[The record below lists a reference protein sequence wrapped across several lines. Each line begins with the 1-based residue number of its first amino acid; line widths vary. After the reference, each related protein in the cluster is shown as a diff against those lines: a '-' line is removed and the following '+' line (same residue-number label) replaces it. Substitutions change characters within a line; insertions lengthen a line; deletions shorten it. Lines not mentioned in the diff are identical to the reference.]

1 MWLICNGPYSPCT
14 TCLQFLQLDCDTRP
28 LGSFWSS
35 LWVFHVCRLLLKA
48 EVPHV
53 IRDPWSGWCPYR
65 LNQGPA
71 AHHPM
76 HCCYRGMKQSR
87 GNEWDVCGGR
97 RAEGQLC
104 IYIYIY
110 IFLKKTLENTHT
122 RGLRAQRIRRTVSGT
137 RAINDPWMLSFLNT
151 QEMKVVFE
159 VAHRLQRAVRL
170 KALYC
175 KQMF

>member
-1 MWLICNGPYSPCT
+1 MPPVPPAGLWHKA
-14 TCLQFLQLDCDTRP
+14 TR
-28 LGSFWSS
+28 SFWSS

-122 RGLRAQRIRRTVSGT
+122 RSQSPAKQTYCIRDQSHKWSMNAGLFEYARDESGIWSRPPT
-137 RAINDPWMLSFLNT
+137 T
-151 QEMKVVFE
+151 TG
-159 VAHRLQRAVRL
+159 VRL
-170 KALYC
+170 KALHC